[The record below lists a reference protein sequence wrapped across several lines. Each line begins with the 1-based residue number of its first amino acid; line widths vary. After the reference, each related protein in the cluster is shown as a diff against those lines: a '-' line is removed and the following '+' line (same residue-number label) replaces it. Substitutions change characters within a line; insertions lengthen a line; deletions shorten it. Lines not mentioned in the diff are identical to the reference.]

1 MKTSSDKQ
9 GREPRGPALLEQ
21 HLSAALKAAG
31 WSLRPGDEPV
41 QFWIAKG
48 AKRYPVLFRLARDA
62 RRTVIHAL
70 LADAILRGRVSSRG
84 KFVAVVGAPAISAA
98 MARSLEQYAAE
109 VAPDQPFGY
118 VDERGLAQFYGL
130 GLEAARREPS
140 GRAPHRAAPGRPRDL
155 FSDLNQ
161 WLLKV
166 LVGRQ
171 LAPEM
176 ISVPRESVRSAAELA
191 VVGRASV
198 PAAWRLFSALK
209 NGGHLDDSGNLS
221 LVRDLMARWRAAAQ
235 KPQRRVG
242 AKFILP
248 GRAPVERL
256 HEALGALRN
265 EAGGPPACL
274 GLFAACDAL
283 GVGHVRGAPL
293 HLYVRHPAP
302 ELLERLGL
310 AFVDEGQPGDLLVQ
324 VARWPESL
332 FRAAVYAKGVPV
344 ADVLQCWLD
353 VSNEPAR
360 GAEQAAFI
368 WRRVLGPAIAHREP
382 EP

>member
-1 MKTSSDKQ
+1 MKPSSDSQ
-9 GREPRGPALLEQ
+9 GRAPRAPAVLERHLL
-21 HLSAALKAAG
+21 AALKAAG

-48 AKRYPVLFRLARDA
+48 AKRYPVLLRVARDA
-62 RRTVIHAL
+62 RRAVLHAL
-70 LADAILRGRVSSRG
+70 LADAILRGRATCRG
-84 KFVAVVGAPAISAA
+84 KFLVVVGAPVVSEA

-109 VAPDQPFGY
+109 VASDQPFGY
-118 VDERGLAQFYGL
+118 VDERGLARFHGL
-130 GLEAARREPS
+130 GLETARREPS
-140 GRAPHRAAPGRPRDL
+140 ARAPHQAAPGRPRDL

-166 LVGRQ
+166 LVGRE

-176 ISVPRESVRSAAELA
+176 ISVPRDPVRSAAELA
-191 VVGRASV
+191 AVGRASV

-209 NGGHLDDSGNLS
+209 DGGHLDDSGNLS
-221 LVRDLMARWRAAAQ
+221 LVRDLMARWRAASQ
-235 KPQRRVG
+235 RPQRRVG

-293 HLYVRHPAP
+293 HLYVRHLAP

-310 AFVDEGQPGDLLVQ
+310 ALVNEGQQTDLLLQ

-332 FRAAVYAKGVPV
+332 FRAAVCAKGVPV

-353 VSNEPAR
+353 VSGEPAR

-368 WRRVLGPAIAHREP
+368 WRRVLGPAIAHGEP